1 MKWVRIIF
9 VLFMYGSTL
18 LYSSVQSTSIQF
30 VQTEESLTSL
40 LKTEVWP
47 RPVGFYG
54 GDPYEVYAW
63 NPSLDISQQ
72 TLTLIFVFIA
82 DYEINEVPIYQ
93 EIPISIDLEINA
105 LTLSIS
111 GVSVFL
117 EGITSQIQNSALPA
131 WLKSILIS
139 QYEGLELTI
148 YPQKLLDEIN
158 DQIPSSIDF
167 TITDISTTILDLQV
181 GKLVWTLEIEYIIN
195 APWLEAEM
203 QFDGCNYIVR
213 LTSNVVHSVRKIRLV
228 TIWGSTVDDYDPEM
242 QLVTDETGISISKDA
257 GSMIATG
264 NYILYIITYSDTG
277 WMAYTFTYNIIEHG
291 IFYPPSQTY
300 KKL

>member
-47 RPVGFYG
+47 RPIGFYG

-72 TLTLIFVFIA
+72 TLTLNFVFIA
-82 DYEINEVPIYQ
+82 DYEINEVPIYK

-111 GVSVFL
+111 GVSVLL
-117 EGITSQIQNSALPA
+117 EGISSQIQNSALPA

-228 TIWGSTVDDYDPEM
+228 TISGSTVDDYDPEM
-242 QLVTDETGISISKDA
+242 QLVTDETGISISKNA

-264 NYILYIITYSDTG
+264 HYILYIITYSDTG
-277 WMAYTFTYNIIEHG
+277 WMAYTFTYYIIEHG
-291 IFYPPSQTY
+291 IFYPPGQTY